1 MANSED
7 SSETSKPTTATSS
20 EATAAGE
27 TSKPEAVKT
36 DPATDAASGDA
47 ASGKIAY
54 LQPYTGETAQAAAP
68 EAAQP
73 RRRLRQYASL
83 AASLMLSAV
92 IGGLAGAA
100 TVTWSNGESST
111 AATAATNANRAL
123 RDNVTKLETEIA
135 TLRTAMASV
144 QRTAGTQIGK
154 LSERVDRAEKAQAE
168 PAAKLAKV
176 MESVERLEHRASQ
189 QATAPAA
196 QPVPDATGSVAAKQ
210 DTKPPLAEG
219 WRLLDV
225 YGSYAIV
232 ENHNGRL
239 FEVTTG
245 SNLPSL
251 GRVESIKREDG
262 KVMVVTRNG
271 IIAGSIE
278 PRRRSGPLP
287 RYYSR
292 YLD

>member
-7 SSETSKPTTATSS
+7 SSETSKPTPATSS
-20 EATAAGE
+20 EPTAAGE

-36 DPATDAASGDA
+36 DPATDAASE
-47 ASGKIAY
+47 KIAY
-54 LQPYTGETAQAAAP
+54 LQPYSGETAQAAAP

-189 QATAPAA
+189 QAAAPAT

-271 IIAGSIE
+271 VIAGSIE
-278 PRRRSGPLP
+278 PRRRSGSVP
-287 RYYSR
+287 RYFSR

>member
-7 SSETSKPTTATSS
+7 SSETSKSTPATSS
-20 EATAAGE
+20 EPAAAAE
-27 TSKPEAVKT
+27 TPKPEAAAKT
-36 DPATDAASGDA
+36 DPPTDA

-54 LQPYTGETAQAAAP
+54 LQPYTGETAQPAAP
-68 EAAQP
+68 EVAQP

-100 TVTWSNGESST
+100 ATVTWSNDESST
-111 AATAATNANRAL
+111 AAIAATNANRAL
-123 RDNVTKLETEIA
+123 RDNVNKLESEIA

-176 MESVERLEHRASQ
+176 METVERLEHRASQ
-189 QATAPAA
+189 QAAAPAT

-278 PRRRSGPLP
+278 PRRRSGSLP
-287 RYYSR
+287 RYFSR